1 MRLVYLVLS
10 LITIMYAQNE
20 IDIFFKSEN
29 FYNPQCTFNL
39 TTRSE
44 NNMDILWNHRYVPDF
59 FIAGSDQ
66 SYMDNLSIK
75 SLQKSAWSDSSKK
88 KSRVERSL
96 ERKKRRLQELA
107 DRYTVEE
114 LQQRIQNYKKSK
126 TSGTIL
132 LSIGIPI
139 FSAGLVATFVGL
151 NNVDRSDSD
160 GDEGWVVTALVGE
173 IFATVGGILTAY
185 GIIKSAKASSREKK
199 FKELLK
205 VKTQEIGIKI
215 DQKGLSL
222 CYQF

>member
-10 LITIMYAQNE
+10 LTTIMYAQNE
-20 IDIFFKSEN
+20 IDIFFESEN
-29 FYNPQCTFNL
+29 FYNPQL
-39 TTRSE
+39 TSTLITRSE
-44 NNMDILWNHRYVPDF
+44 NINDILCNYQYASDI

-66 SYMDNLSIK
+66 SCIYNFNIE
-75 SLQKSAWSDSSKK
+75 SLQKSVWSDSSKK
-88 KSRVERSL
+88 KSRMERSL
-96 ERKKRRLQELA
+96 ERKQRRLQELA

-114 LQQRIQNYKKSK
+114 LQHRIENYRKSK

-132 LSIGIPI
+132 MSIGIPI
-139 FSAGLVATFVGL
+139 LSAGLVATFVGL
-151 NNVDRSDSD
+151 NNVDRSNTD
-160 GDEGWVVTALVGE
+160 GDEGWAVTALVGE
-173 IFATVGGILTAY
+173 IFATAGGILTAY

-205 VKTQEIGIKI
+205 VKTEEIGIKI